1 MSEVEDAATTL
12 LRLLRSEMRVLKDD
26 GSFARLS
33 VTSEWQNAEAFKG
46 YDGQVTVG
54 LAECADQKVDLSGK
68 TRRRTS
74 FLRVN
79 VWATDYAGASEAGR
93 VMRSKIVEEVNRVIR
108 QKRGKPNETLYDF
121 YNAAVAAQAHK
132 AYYGKGEFS
141 PYDSSWTELSSAQ
154 IQQLLYSDDNR
165 CQVSRSENGEF
176 AALLF
181 GFKLESREQTVKKLV
196 LTFEGYGAA
205 PTGNGVAVQVWNHE
219 AAAWQHMQVGG
230 AGGEDETLTLL
241 LTADLPSYIDNDGY
255 VWLLA
260 RTLYASNGAAPAVLF
275 CDYASCTATVNG
287 ISYCDVVGCRTLD
300 RVDAKP
306 IIYRTEITVKSW
318 FIEKLGV

>member
-1 MSEVEDAATTL
+1 MSEAEDAAVTL
-12 LRLLRSEMRVLKDD
+12 LRLLRNGLRVIRDD
-26 GSFARLS
+26 GALARVS

-46 YDGQVTVG
+46 CDGQVTVG
-54 LAECADQKVDLSGK
+54 LAECTDQKIDLSGK

-79 VWATDYAGASEAGR
+79 VWAADYAGASEAGR
-93 VMRSKIVEEVNRVIR
+93 AMRNKIVEEVNRVIR
-108 QKRGKPNETLYDF
+108 QNRSKPNETRYDF
-121 YNAAVAAQAHK
+121 YNAASQAHK
-132 AYYGKGEFS
+132 AYYGKGEVS
-141 PYDSSWTELSSAQ
+141 PYDFGWTELSSAQ
-154 IQQLLYSDDNR
+154 IQQLWYSDDNR

-181 GFKLESREQTVKKLV
+181 RFKLESREQTVKKLV
-196 LTFEGYGAA
+196 LSFEGYGAA
-205 PTGNGVAVQVWNHE
+205 PAGNGVAIQVWNQE

-230 AGGEDETLTLL
+230 AAGEDETLTLT
-241 LTADLPSYIDNDGY
+241 LTADLPNFIDNDGY

-260 RTLYASNGAAPAVLF
+260 RTRYASNGSVPAVLY
-275 CDYASCTATVNG
+275 CDYVSCTATVNG
-287 ISYCDVVGCRTLD
+287 ISYCDVVGYRTLD
-300 RVDAKP
+300 RLDAKP